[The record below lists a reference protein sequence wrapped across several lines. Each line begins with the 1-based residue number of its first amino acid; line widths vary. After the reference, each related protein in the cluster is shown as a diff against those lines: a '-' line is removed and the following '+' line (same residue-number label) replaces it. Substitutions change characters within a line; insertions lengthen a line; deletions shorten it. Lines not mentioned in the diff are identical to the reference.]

1 MIIRSS
7 KELKER
13 YHNLNSGDIFLG
25 VLTFKHLK
33 QSVLIDLL
41 ERGVLCFPSAL
52 SQTLNHSKAAQGM
65 ILKKWMLPQT
75 FVITR
80 RVDLIDIINEYN
92 RLGIASVVTKEDRL
106 HCGYGIR
113 KWDTIETV
121 YSFMALSESSYPF
134 VVQPFLENFTDVRV
148 IIAGDYVEAYVRHNP
163 NNFRMNV
170 SMGGKNY
177 PYEVDKDMEE
187 FCRTAMEK
195 GKFPYAHMDLLITD
209 EGEYYLSEIALNG
222 GIKGARVSRKK
233 LNQKKQEVIENLAAI
248 SLREE
253 IVYTRRMGSSM
264 L

>member
-7 KELKER
+7 RELKER
-13 YHNLNSGDIFLG
+13 YYDLCSGDIFLG

-52 SQTLNHSKAAQGM
+52 SQTLNHSKAAQVM
-65 ILKKWMLPQT
+65 VLKKWMLPHT

-80 RVDLIDIINEYN
+80 RVDLIDIINKYN
-92 RLGIASVVTKEDRL
+92 KFGVASVVTKEDRL

-121 YSFMALSESSYPF
+121 YSFMAFSESSYPF
-134 VVQPFLENFTDVRV
+134 VIQPFLEKFTDVRI
-148 IIAGDYVEAYVRHNP
+148 IIAGDYVEAYIRHNP

-177 PYEVDKDMEE
+177 PYKMDTDLEA
-187 FCRTAMEK
+187 FCRAAMKK
-195 GKFPYAHMDLLITD
+195 GKFPYAHMDILITD
-209 EGEYYLSEIALNG
+209 NGKYYLSEIALNG
-222 GIKGARVSRKK
+222 GIKGARISRKE
-233 LNQKKQEVIENLAAI
+233 LDQKKQKVIENLAAI
-248 SLREE
+248 SLT
-253 IVYTRRMGSSM
+253 VS
-264 L
+264 